1 MELQQM
7 DNYNKNR
14 EPDFVQVTHD
24 RDRRL
29 SRVKMSNQYM
39 DKIYGLTFLTQ
50 DGRNEVTDFYKLDD
64 ERGISTTVDKRE
76 FLTTKEQERVKAYLA
91 AKAKE
96 LQDART
102 EEYRKKG
109 TLANI
114 GSLLEGSSTK

>member
-96 LQDART
+96 L
-102 EEYRKKG
+102 
-109 TLANI
+109 
-114 GSLLEGSSTK
+114 